1 VTALLLLTVGLVAGV
16 IAAGLGVGGGIIFVP
31 ALVLFLDYSQQLAQ
45 GTSLAVI
52 LPTAVVGAIVHA
64 RRGRVIGKLALPI
77 ASAGVVGALLGAGLA
92 LQLDGLLLRRL
103 FATLLVILALRLL
116 WQTRRSDSSPVDGH
130 VHDAGS

>member
-1 VTALLLLTVGLVAGV
+1 MTALLLLTVGLVAGV

>member
-1 VTALLLLTVGLVAGV
+1 VTGPLLLVIGLVAGV

-31 ALVLFLDYSQQLAQ
+31 ALVLFLDYPQQLAQ

-116 WQTRRSDSSPVDGH
+116 WQTRHGDSSPVDGH